1 MTEKQWEDMKNL
13 LMNLMVLPSL
23 YNPAPPF
30 SHVHSPIPPPS
41 PVNARIVMDVHVDMM
56 ATPDMEEEAVLLD
69 QVDTAIVTDVVMDE
83 EGRAEV
89 VAVTAGSGDQ
99 VAQYIQVENL
109 LNAYLK
115 VYSQM
120 LIEDK
125 YIAQI

>member
-1 MTEKQWEDMKNL
+1 
-13 LMNLMVLPSL
+13 
-23 YNPAPPF
+23 
-30 SHVHSPIPPPS
+30 
-41 PVNARIVMDVHVDMM
+41 MDVHVDMM